1 MVFHQLIEQL
11 MSNPLDARK
20 CFRGR
25 QNRRKRKKPTF
36 LLCSISI
43 LMWVD
48 DGRSHCGQNEESER
62 VAEGGGR
69 KKKKSGFWSVCI

>member
-43 LMWVD
+43 LMWVA
-48 DGRSHCGQNEESER
+48 DGRRHVRKYQGMIIQEKGSGSTR
-62 VAEGGGR
+62 EG
-69 KKKKSGFWSVCI
+69 KWKIIVFI